1 MVFMHVNHKDSSK
14 YIKIQSNLRQKRP
27 PLKMHSRFLLVLS
40 ITVFAFYQACLARP
54 TTKKSNDTSTDA
66 ASSAPIK
73 KGKHFDRVV
82 IIVMENQDYDV
93 AYKDK
98 FLQGLN
104 KEYGNGI
111 MLTNYLATTHPSQP
125 NYVSDQVYHQTS
137 CSTDCFL

>member
-1 MVFMHVNHKDSSK
+1 MHVNHKDSSK